1 MGVTP
6 TSSPTDVLTLEMAVL
21 VVGLET
27 GTSTSTVK
35 QEWGCGH
42 SVWRV
47 NGDSLYSACPICHA
61 DRVLARG

>member
-1 MGVTP
+1 M
-6 TSSPTDVLTLEMAVL
+6 PTDVLTPEAAKLSA
-21 VVGLET
+21 GLET
-27 GTSTSTVK
+27 GITSSAVK

-61 DRVLARG
+61 ARVSNDG